1 MKNNKMLIAVFAVI
15 ALAGVLLIGG
25 SMDFGGPLVVSK
37 AREAVRELLGAEL
50 TVGGVR
56 GNPFKGY
63 TLEDV
68 AIVKEDKLLVSAGYM
83 SAKVKFTSL
92 LSGSPKLDLL
102 SLGDVKLDADRL
114 ASQVAAMDFAEGGG
128 GDMPVEKVMLENSTI
143 SSRWVTATVNT
154 LGLSFSGKTIASDMD
169 MTVNAIPV
177 KGKAS
182 AVLDGPAVR
191 ITALDIT
198 VGEGSLSASG
208 SVAPELDVAG
218 EAKGLN
224 LKELIAFWPV
234 VPPEGFDGK
243 VSASFTGKGQWNAP
257 ALAGTVDYEGKSLLG
272 YPVELVKGKWAFA
285 EKKLSVTDLNARV
298 LSMPLQ
304 GRMTLAMGKDAPE
317 VDLLLS
323 GTKIDIGKLNKLYPQ
338 LADISGE
345 VDKFSISLAGTSTKL
360 NGVVEFSAPTIRA
373 YGYTVSNTAAQI
385 KVSPKEAKVSG
396 KSSFEGAP
404 VTLQGTVNDYMTAPK
419 LNLTANIR
427 SFNLAAAAK
436 LFPQMKELAP
446 SGSANGDFVIK
457 GTAAS
462 PQISGKIWSDKLSV
476 NKEVL
481 ENPVVVFALKGE
493 QVAIERASALLRG
506 TPLSASGTF
515 GPDQKL
521 NLTVSVEKIQPG
533 TLSAFAPAIADYDLK
548 GTVSGQGKITGT
560 TASPKV
566 DLSLTS
572 PSLGIMGMAT
582 LKDVKAETSLAGDMA
597 ALEKADLDLVLSA
610 GSAAVMDVAL
620 SNLAGKIKKTG
631 STLNI
636 TSLTAASG
644 KGSLSGAG
652 AITLPAGESQG
663 TVDLK
668 IDVKG
673 ADLAAL
679 SAAAG
684 TGMPLGGAVD
694 GTIAVTGPLANPS
707 VKVQAASP
715 RISVAGMAG
724 TDVALSLTGSAEK
737 MTIDS
742 FSARF
747 GGGSLS
753 GTGTADLKGSPAVT
767 VDLTAK
773 DLDLKALTSG
783 MADAGALG
791 ISGRVNGSFKGR
803 FAGKS
808 GKGEGVLTSPEITAM
823 GLKMTNINAP
833 LVLDGMALATR
844 SVTGTFYGGTV
855 RSNET
860 LNMDTMKFSE
870 NLTFE
875 GVDVNAVVQAYT
887 GGLDG
892 SITGLARGEASLS
905 GSLSPNMTYSGQG
918 KATLG
923 SGAVS
928 GFRGL
933 QIATALYGTSGVQY
947 DQVVIP
953 FTLSTGKITLE
964 KGTKA
969 TAPANDRLYT
979 YLTAQGP
986 VGPNGVLDLQAAGN
1000 VNLQVLNALAGGA
1013 IGGLS
1018 AGSLE
1023 DALRGI
1029 LGGAQKGLEAA
1040 DFRDVSFR
1048 IGGTMDSPKMSNLK
1062 VGPGAAAPRATPAT
1076 PAPVLPPKSTEQK
1089 ILEQIIKPSQPA
1101 PEPQP
1106 APAPAPEPAPEEP
1119 PKSIE
1124 QKILEQIIKPSQP
1137 APEPQPAPAPSPAP
1151 APAPEPAPVQPPDFT
1166 PSPVPP
1172 PEPSPVQPPQQE
1184 EPKKPEDYLK
1194 EKLLDAIFK

>member
-1 MKNNKMLIAVFAVI
+1 MKKNKMLITVFAVI

-37 AREAVRELLGAEL
+37 AREAVREMMGAEL

-68 AIVKEDKLLVSAGYM
+68 AIVKEDKLLISAGYM
-83 SAKVKFTSL
+83 GAKVKVASL

-102 SLGDVKLDADRL
+102 SLGDVKLDADSL
-114 ASQVAAMDFAEGGG
+114 ASQVAAMNFAGGG
-128 GDMPVEKVMLENSTI
+128 GDMPVEKVMLENSMI
-143 SSRWVTATVNT
+143 SSRWVTAAVNT

-182 AVLDGPAVR
+182 AVLDGPAVK
-191 ITALDIT
+191 ITVLDIT

-208 SVAPELDVAG
+208 NVAPELDVAG

-224 LKELIAFWPV
+224 LKELIAFWPI
-234 VPPEGFDGK
+234 VPPEGFEGK
-243 VSASFTGKGQWNAP
+243 VSASFTGKGRWNAP
-257 ALAGTVDYEGKSLLG
+257 ALAGTVDYEGKSLLS
-272 YPVELVKGKWAFA
+272 YPVESIKGKWAFA
-285 EKKLSVTDLNARV
+285 QKKLSVTDLNARV

-304 GRMTLAMGKDAPE
+304 GKMTLAMGKEAPE
-317 VDLLLS
+317 VDLVLS
-323 GTKIDIGKLNKLYPQ
+323 GTKIDIGQLNKLYPQ

-345 VDKFSISLAGTSTKL
+345 VDKFSISLAGTSAKL
-360 NGVVEFSAPTIRA
+360 DGVVEFSAPTIRA
-373 YGYTVSNTAAQI
+373 YGYTVSNTAAQV

-436 LFPQMKELAP
+436 LFPKMKEISP
-446 SGSANGDFVIK
+446 GGTANGDFVIK

-462 PQISGKIWSDKLSV
+462 PQISGKVWSDKLTV

-481 ENPVVVFALKGE
+481 GNPVAVFALKGD

-533 TLSAFAPAIADYDLK
+533 TLSAFVPAIAGYDLK

-560 TASPKV
+560 TASPKI

-572 PSLGIMGMAT
+572 PSLGVMGMAT
-582 LKDVKAETSLAGDMA
+582 LKNVKAETSLAGDMA
-597 ALEKADLDLVLSA
+597 ALEKADLNLVLSA
-610 GSAAVMDVAL
+610 GSATVMDIAL

-644 KGSLSGAG
+644 SGSLSGTG
-652 AITLPAGESQG
+652 VITLPAGQSQG

-684 TGMPLGGAVD
+684 AGMPVGGAVD

-715 RISVAGMAG
+715 RVSVAGMAG
-724 TDVALSLTGSAEK
+724 TDVVLSFAGSAER

-753 GTGTADLKGSPAVT
+753 GTGTADLKGSPALT
-767 VDLTAK
+767 VDLAAK

-783 MADAGALG
+783 MANTADLG

-808 GKGEGVLTSPEITAM
+808 GKGEGVLTSPEINAM

-833 LVLDGMALATR
+833 LLLDGTALSTR
-844 SVTGTFYGGTV
+844 SVTGDFYGGTI
-855 RSNET
+855 RSNES
-860 LNMDTMKFSE
+860 LNMESMKFSE
-870 NLTFE
+870 NMTFE
-875 GVDVNAVVQAYT
+875 GVDVNAVAQAYT

-892 SITGLARGEASLS
+892 SVTGLARGEVSLS
-905 GSLSPNMTYSGQG
+905 GNLSPNLTYSGKG
-918 KATLG
+918 KASIG

-933 QIATALYGTSGVQY
+933 QVATALYGSSGVRY
-947 DQVVIP
+947 EEVVIP
-953 FTLSTGKITLE
+953 FTLGTGKIVLE
-964 KGTKA
+964 NGTKA

-986 VGPNGVLDLQAAGN
+986 VGPKGALDLQAAGN
-1000 VNLQVLNALAGGA
+1000 VNLQILNAFAGGA
-1013 IGGLS
+1013 IGG
-1018 AGSLE
+1018 
-1023 DALRGI
+1023 
-1029 LGGAQKGLEAA
+1029 
-1040 DFRDVSFR
+1040 
-1048 IGGTMDSPKMSNLK
+1048 
-1062 VGPGAAAPRATPAT
+1062 
-1076 PAPVLPPKSTEQK
+1076 
-1089 ILEQIIKPSQPA
+1089 
-1101 PEPQP
+1101 
-1106 APAPAPEPAPEEP
+1106 
-1119 PKSIE
+1119 
-1124 QKILEQIIKPSQP
+1124 
-1137 APEPQPAPAPSPAP
+1137 
-1151 APAPEPAPVQPPDFT
+1151 
-1166 PSPVPP
+1166 
-1172 PEPSPVQPPQQE
+1172 
-1184 EPKKPEDYLK
+1184 
-1194 EKLLDAIFK
+1194 